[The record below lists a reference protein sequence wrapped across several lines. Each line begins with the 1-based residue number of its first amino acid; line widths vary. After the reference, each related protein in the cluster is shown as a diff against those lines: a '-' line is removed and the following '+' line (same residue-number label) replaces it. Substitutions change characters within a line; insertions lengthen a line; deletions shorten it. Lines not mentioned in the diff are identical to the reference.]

1 MVRSY
6 TRLDDDNIHLD
17 IYSGSSLIQQFTGQ
31 HVFPLRHIILISSQL
46 IFSLALEHYVLS
58 REAVNISDVTLPGI
72 KPMNY
77 KTSGKHTNYY
87 NTESTL
93 SDQKFGSEDF

>member
-46 IFSLALEHYVLS
+46 VFSLALEHYVLS
-58 REAVNISDVTLPGI
+58 REAENTNYSDVTLPGI
-72 KPMNY
+72 KLMNY
-77 KTSGKHTNYY
+77 KT
-87 NTESTL
+87 
-93 SDQKFGSEDF
+93 